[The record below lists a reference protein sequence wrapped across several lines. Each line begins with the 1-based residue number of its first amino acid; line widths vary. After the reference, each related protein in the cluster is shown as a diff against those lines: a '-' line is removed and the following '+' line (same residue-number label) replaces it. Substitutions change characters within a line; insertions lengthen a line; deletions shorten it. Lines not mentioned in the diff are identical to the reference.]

1 MTQTRR
7 CKNCCI
13 SANFPGAQLDAEGLC
28 KDCRQFKKDV
38 DPDFQIRRNHTN
50 IDAAIKDR
58 RGKGKYDVIVAYS
71 GGKDSS
77 FSLLYL
83 QENYDLKVL
92 AFLVDNNFV
101 SDQAKKNADVFTG
114 KLGVDL
120 VTFKPNSRFMNK
132 MYTTS
137 LEGDL
142 YDMSQLSRANAACLS
157 CINLINNFVLDE
169 AIRRKVPIVAGGYI
183 EGQIPNHSGVVKMD
197 NPMIHSFR
205 DKNRKKLSDE
215 IDPRFDSY
223 LDIASPRDNDE
234 HPIFINPL
242 LGMNY
247 SEAEIIETIS
257 RYGWSKPKDTGKSS
271 SNCLLNDYAIS
282 VHHGRYGFHPY
293 EAEICAQVRRGTL
306 TKAEAME
313 KLEDVRPAEEFVE
326 TKRRLADQ

>member
-1 MTQTRR
+1 MTQRRR
-7 CKNCCI
+7 CKICCI
-13 SANFPGAQLDAEGLC
+13 SENFPGAQLDADSVC
-28 KDCRQFKKDV
+28 RDCRQFKLQN
-38 DPDFQIRRNHTN
+38 DPDAQIRRNQAN
-50 IDAAIKDR
+50 IEKAIAER

-83 QENYDLKVL
+83 QETYDLKVL

-101 SDQAKKNADVFTG
+101 SDQAKRNADVFTG

-169 AIRRKVPIVAGGYI
+169 AVRRKVPIIAGGYI

-223 LDIASPRDNDE
+223 LDIASPQAGSD

-247 SEAEIIETIS
+247 SETEIVETIS
-257 RYGWSKPKDTGKSS
+257 KYGWSKPKDTGKSS

-282 VHHGRYGFHPY
+282 VHHERYGFHPY
-293 EAEICAQVRRGTL
+293 EAEICAQVRRGSL
-306 TKAEAME
+306 TKEEALD
-313 KLEDVRPAEEFVE
+313 KLADIRPADQFVE
-326 TKRRLADQ
+326 TKKRLADQ

>member
-1 MTQTRR
+1 MTQMTR
-7 CKNCCI
+7 CKICCL
-13 SANFPGAQLDAEGLC
+13 SSNFPGAQMDEHGIC
-28 KDCRQFKKDV
+28 KECRKFEQNG
-38 DPDFQIRRNHTN
+38 DPDLQIRRNHAN
-50 IDAAIKDR
+50 IDAAILER
-58 RGKGKYDVIVAYS
+58 RGKGRYDVIVAYS

-83 QENYDLKVL
+83 KETYDLKVL

-101 SDQAKKNADVFTG
+101 SEQAKKNADAFTG

-169 AIRRKVPIVAGGYI
+169 AVRRKVPIIAGGYI

-205 DKNRKKLSDE
+205 DKNRKKLSTE

-223 LDIASPRDNDE
+223 LNIASPQDEDE

-257 RYGWSKPKDTGKSS
+257 RYDWTRPTDTGKSS

-293 EAEICAQVRRGTL
+293 EAEICAQVRRGSL
-306 TKAEAME
+306 TKEEALE
-313 KLEDVRPAEEFVE
+313 KLEDVRPADQFAE